1 MLSAQFGELKV
12 NEKKATLS
20 LNIDGIDA
28 VLEYRTRTVLC
39 DNDALKQRVETT
51 VSRIDEAI
59 GDAAYAH
66 AVHSLSASSTKFA

>member
-1 MLSAQFGELKV
+1 
-12 NEKKATLS
+12 
-20 LNIDGIDA
+20 